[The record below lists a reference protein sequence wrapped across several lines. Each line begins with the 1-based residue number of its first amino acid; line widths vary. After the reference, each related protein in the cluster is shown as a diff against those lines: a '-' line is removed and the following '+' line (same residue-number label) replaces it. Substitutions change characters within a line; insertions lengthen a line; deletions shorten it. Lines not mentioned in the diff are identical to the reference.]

1 MENKKKILFIEPSGD
16 VMGWFARFM
25 AIPFMGPVYL
35 ATIARNA
42 GHSAVI
48 FNEHIMKRHITTE
61 EMSDADIL
69 CLSCI
74 SSTVNRGKEIADEYR
89 ETRTKKGLHSHVI
102 VGGIHASMMPEDV
115 ENHFDQI
122 VIGEAE
128 EIFIDLIEGR
138 NTERIVQG
146 ERLKDINSLP
156 YPDYTS
162 LINYDQMVVTPV
174 MTSRGCPYDCSF
186 CSVTEMFGRS
196 YRFQSPERVM
206 EELLANK
213 KEWWR
218 WILFVDDN
226 FAAGID
232 RTDRLLDL
240 MIKNKFNIPWS
251 ASVRTEITKHP
262 DLVAKMR
269 RAGCKLVY
277 IGFESVNPDTLKDYK
292 KKQTVEDIKR
302 SIKVFRDNHIIIYG
316 MFTLGN
322 DTDQKDIFK
331 TTAKFSR
338 DMKIDISQFSVLT
351 PLPGTRIFKQLESEG
366 RLLHK
371 DWSMYD
377 GLHSVFEPKNM
388 TAYELQNGMIESYA
402 DFYTY
407 RSAADTAVNTMGRA
421 VYSTVKSLYSETYFP
436 SFYPSMTKI
445 LGRKQVREWITI
457 NRDYLSYLKGRDD
470 FDLEV

>member
-1 MENKKKILFIEPSGD
+1 MEKKKILFIEPSGD
-16 VMGWFARFM
+16 KMGWFSRFM

-48 FNEHIMKRHITTE
+48 FNEHILKRHITSE
-61 EMSDADIL
+61 EMADADIL

-74 SSTVNRGKEIADEYR
+74 SSTITRGKEIAAEYR
-89 ETRTKKGLHSHVI
+89 EARKKNGLKSHVI

-115 ENHFDQI
+115 ENYFDQ
-122 VIGEAE
+122 VVTGEAE

-138 NTERIVQG
+138 ISERIVEG
-146 ERLKDINSLP
+146 TRLKDLNSLP
-156 YPDYTS
+156 FPDYTS
-162 LINYDQMVVTPV
+162 LVNYNQMVVTPV

-213 KEWWR
+213 NDWWR

-226 FAAGID
+226 FAANIE

-240 MIKNKFNIPWS
+240 MIKNKFNVPWS
-251 ASVRTEITKHP
+251 ASVRTEVTKHP
-262 DLVAKMR
+262 ELVAKMR

-292 KKQTVEDIKR
+292 KKQTVDDIKR
-302 SIKVFRDNHIIIYG
+302 SIKVFRDNNIIIYG

-322 DTDQKDIFK
+322 DTDKKDIFK
-331 TTAKFSR
+331 ATAKFSR
-338 DMKIDISQFSVLT
+338 SMKIDISQFSVLT
-351 PLPGTRIFKQLESEG
+351 PLPGTRIYKQLESEG
-366 RLLHK
+366 RILHK
-371 DWSMYD
+371 DWSKYD
-377 GLHSVFEPKNM
+377 GLHTVYTPKNM
-388 TAYELQNGMIESYA
+388 TAYELQTGMIKSYS

-407 RSAADTAVNTMGRA
+407 RNAAGTAINTIGRSVYSAA
-421 VYSTVKSLYSETYFP
+421 KSFYADNFSP
-436 SFYPSMTKI
+436 SFYSSYTKI
-445 LGRKQVREWITI
+445 LGRRQVREWIKI
-457 NRDYLSYLKGRDD
+457 NRDYLTYLKKNDD
-470 FDLEV
+470 VNK